1 MDPSPE
7 LGDQDSRSLL
17 PPVRLYRPGKGAV
30 PRDADVIRPHP
41 PLYAGDFDNRKL
53 KGAYYWEGLDR
64 NNPEDERLRLGL
76 HYGKERNPR
85 CDLCEREDRACMS
98 LLGKKYQTTGCA
110 LCIRRHFQCSQ
121 ANSIQK
127 SAPSVQ
133 KNATNVRKNKDPPF
147 RPSGHAHKRAFKK
160 VGNREGTEPPA
171 KRTRAS
177 LTGKS
182 FEFLQLTTHDDDD
195 EDEYHTPPVE
205 SKRGSI
211 YTLEFSNQGSEDSY
225 RDLPDLRQA
234 EDYQML
240 WEEPKAIA
248 GDSARRSSS
257 RKSDPEGQQMMSIRE
272 RSVPRDRDQID
283 QREISHSHW
292 QNIQS
297 RLVVLEQDMS
307 TLQRVQEVPWPA
319 TMKELDSRVLKLER
333 ARSDLDVSSYEEGIK
348 RPESMLERE
357 RRERRSLV
365 SKLESKNNSLAQDVA
380 VLQGE
385 NEGLRERLNK
395 LTGKI
400 RSVAEGRAYQSR
412 EEKEQSY

>member
-1 MDPSPE
+1 MA
-7 LGDQDSRSLL
+7 RLL
-17 PPVRLYRPGKGAV
+17 
-30 PRDADVIRPHP
+30 
-41 PLYAGDFDNRKL
+41 
-53 KGAYYWEGLDR
+53 
-64 NNPEDERLRLGL
+64 
-76 HYGKERNPR
+76 
-85 CDLCEREDRACMS
+85 
-98 LLGKKYQTTGCA
+98 KKCQ
-110 LCIRRHFQCSQ
+110 
-121 ANSIQK
+121 
-127 SAPSVQ
+127 
-133 KNATNVRKNKDPPF
+133 F
-147 RPSGHAHKRAFKK
+147 RPSGHAHKRAFEK

-195 EDEYHTPPVE
+195 EDEYHTPSVE

-283 QREISHSHW
+283 QREMSHSHW

-333 ARSDLDVSSYEEGIK
+333 ARSGLDVSSYEEGIK
-348 RPESMLERE
+348 RLESMLERE

-365 SKLESKNNSLAQDVA
+365 SKLESKNDSLAQDVA

-395 LTGKI
+395 LTGKV
-400 RSVAEGRAYQSR
+400 RSVAECRAYRSR